1 MNRML
6 KTIIIVITVLTIT
19 SSTLTARAEPQE
31 SPELI
36 RIRYQ
41 RQRLDLADKLRTQ
54 KVELMKLMSLDNPN
68 SQHVK
73 KKLSQILQTE
83 EERQFLFVDEMFALR
98 SCLSAQEWRNYR
110 REIIFKMM
118 DKKGR

>member
-1 MNRML
+1 MRR
-6 KTIIIVITVLTIT
+6 TIIIIITVLTIT
-19 SSTLTARAEPQE
+19 SSALTARAEPQE

-41 RQRLDLADKLRTQ
+41 RQRFNLADKLRTQ

-83 EERQFLFVDEMFALR
+83 EERQFLFIDEMFALR
-98 SCLSAQEWRNYR
+98 SCLSEQEWRDYR
-110 REIIFKMM
+110 RDIIFKMM

>member
-6 KTIIIVITVLTIT
+6 KAIIIIVTALAIT

-83 EERQFLFVDEMFALR
+83 EERQFLFIDEVFALR
-98 SCLSAQEWRNYR
+98 SCLSEQEWRKYR